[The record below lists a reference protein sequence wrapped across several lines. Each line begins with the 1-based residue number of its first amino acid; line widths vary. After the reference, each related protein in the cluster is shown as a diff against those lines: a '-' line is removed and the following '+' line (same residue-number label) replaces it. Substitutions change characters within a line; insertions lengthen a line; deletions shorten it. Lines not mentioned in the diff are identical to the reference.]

1 MAATST
7 LDLIY
12 LQSNNDESDV
22 TFDVDNYVSSDDDHS
37 KDDDV
42 NNQ

>member
-12 LQSNNDESDV
+12 FESDV

-37 KDDDV
+37 KDDDEV